1 MIKVDLNWDDREVL
15 PDKIRPDVAF
25 LLQRMNR
32 ATLEMVAVAEGE
44 LIMDVGC
51 GRAIDALGMS
61 AAGASVIGIEPSRVM
76 TAHAVDMIKL
86 DGHRISLVRGI
97 GELAPV
103 AAGSVDKVVCKGAL
117 DHFADPEK
125 AVQQMAEAVKPGG
138 EVIIA
143 IANFSSLGFKI
154 GELVFRLRKILGIK
168 NPYKRLPWQLPPDH
182 TLKFD
187 YGVITGMAR
196 RYLKLEKVEGV
207 SLLCAAPGWGDLLSR
222 LPVKTQDSILHALD
236 GIARRLPAIS
246 DVVIL
251 RGRSSRS

>member
-25 LLQRMNR
+25 LLQRMNL
-32 ATLEMVAVAEGE
+32 ATLEMVAAVDGE

-61 AAGASVIGIEPSRVM
+61 AFGARVIGIEPSRVM

-97 GELAPV
+97 GELVPV
-103 AAGSVDKVVCKGAL
+103 AAGSVDKVICKGAL

-125 AVQQMAEAVKPGG
+125 AVQQMAAAVKPNGQ
-138 EVIIA
+138 VIIA
-143 IANFSSLGFKI
+143 VANFSSLGFKI
-154 GELVFRLRKILGIK
+154 GEFIFWLRKVLGIK

-182 TLKFD
+182 TLRFD
-187 YGVITGMAR
+187 YRMVTRMAGK
-196 RYLKLEKVEGV
+196 YLKLEKVEGV
-207 SLLCAAPGWGDLLSR
+207 SLLCAAPGWGDFLGK
-222 LPVKTQDSILHALD
+222 LPVKTQDSVLHALD
-236 GIARRLPAIS
+236 RFASRFPALS

-251 RGRSSRS
+251 RGRSCRS

>member
-32 ATLEMVAVAEGE
+32 ATLEMVAAADGE

-61 AAGASVIGIEPSRVM
+61 ASGARVIGIEPSRVM

-97 GELAPV
+97 GELVPV
-103 AAGSVDKVVCKGAL
+103 AAGSVDKVICKGAL

-125 AVQQMAEAVKPGG
+125 AVQQMADAVKPGG
-138 EVIIA
+138 QVIIA
-143 IANFSSLGFKI
+143 VANFSSLGFKI
-154 GELVFRLRKILGIK
+154 GEFIFWLRKVLGIK

-187 YGVITGMAR
+187 YGIVTGMAGK
-196 RYLKLEKVEGV
+196 YLKLEKVEGV
-207 SLLCAAPGWGDLLSR
+207 SLLCAAPGWGDLLSK
-222 LPVKTQDSILHALD
+222 LPVKTQDSVLRALD
-236 GIARRLPAIS
+236 RLASRFPALS

-251 RGRSSRS
+251 RGRSCRS